1 MQVVR
6 TNKVPTKTTETREER
21 KQATRA
27 ALRAAALRCFAD
39 RGYGHTQIT
48 DITHAAGVAAGT
60 FYVHYAD
67 KAALL
72 DEILVEFNAGLLENL
87 MRLKIGKADLH
98 HTLEKAADVFLE
110 YWQEH
115 RAFIGAYA
123 ERSSGG
129 LGIDPLQFGLNPPMR
144 QFMTVA
150 LEMAAKE
157 AGVGAARAEL
167 AVQGILAMWLRL
179 GLQALFNPGAKRADV
194 RATLADLTASSL
206 ITVLAPRGEG
216 RAHAEKILTRILLS
230 FGGKS

>member
-1 MQVVR
+1 MQALG
-6 TNKVPTKTTETREER
+6 TKVTAKSPATREER
-21 KQATRA
+21 KQATRIA
-27 ALRAAALRCFAD
+27 VREAALRCFAE

-72 DEILVEFNAGLLENL
+72 DEMLAEFNAGLLQNL
-87 MRLKIGKADLH
+87 LQLKIGAANLQ
-98 HTLEKAADVFLE
+98 HTIEKAADAFLD

-123 ERSSGG
+123 ERSAGG

-144 QFMTVA
+144 QFMTAA

-179 GLQALFNPGAKRADV
+179 GLQALFNPAAKRADV
-194 RATLADLTASSL
+194 RATLAELTAGSL
-206 ITVLAPRGEG
+206 ITVLTPHGEG